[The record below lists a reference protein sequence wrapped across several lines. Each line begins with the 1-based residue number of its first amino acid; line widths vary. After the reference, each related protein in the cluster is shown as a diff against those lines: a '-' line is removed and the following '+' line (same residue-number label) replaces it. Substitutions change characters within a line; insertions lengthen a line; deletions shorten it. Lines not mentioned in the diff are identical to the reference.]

1 MVKIIK
7 SLAKSVIHSIKHDPE
22 ITRIKNKYPKTFK
35 FLYRRFTKHHKYGL
49 YLTIGVALTIFFASI
64 FIKIL
69 KNYFSHAKLIQFDL
83 RVINLFSTFRYEKLN
98 HQALFVTYLA
108 KGEVIAV
115 GVIIISLILILIKK
129 WRFLKAILISVLG
142 GELFVWVIKNL
153 IDRPRPPLVS
163 ALVNETTYSFPSGH
177 TFVAI
182 AFYGLLGY
190 LIIQSERNKFLKIIS
205 LVFISFL
212 IVSIGLSRIY
222 LGAHWPSDV
231 LASFVSGAAWLSI
244 LITWLKIKNKFI
256 PLPKPENQFKK
267 ITIIISS
274 FLLFLIWIIF
284 IIGFYF
290 THPLQSKSEIIET
303 KTIIETKNIP
313 QQLFQNLPKVSES
326 ISGIAAEPIN
336 MVLVGTKET
345 INDAFIKSGW
355 YLLDGPSLKSYSKII
370 TSLLFDQAYPTTP
383 GLPVFWDTQPS
394 QFAYGKPTTPK
405 SISSREHIHFWETDF
420 VTQDYQNIWVGT
432 AHFDQQINKK
442 LGIVM
447 LFHTTETK
455 VDIQRENIKNE
466 LEKNGFIQKT
476 EKIDLTG
483 LSYGIKKGSGNSF
496 LTDGQAYIIF
506 IKNNNEKR

>member
-1 MVKIIK
+1 MIKIIK
-7 SLAKSVIHSIKHDPE
+7 SVTKSIAHGVRHDPE

-35 FLYRRFTKHHKYGL
+35 FISRRFTKHHKYGL
-49 YLTIGVALTIFFASI
+49 YLTIGVVLTIFFASI

-69 KNYFSHAKLIQFDL
+69 KNYISHAKLIQFDL

-115 GVIIISLILILIKK
+115 GVIVISLILILIKQ
-129 WRFLKAILISVLG
+129 WRFLKVLLISILG
-142 GELFVWVIKNL
+142 GELFIWIIKNI
-153 IDRPRPPLVS
+153 IDRPRPPLVTS
-163 ALVNETTYSFPSGH
+163 LVNETTYSFPSGH

-182 AFYGLLGY
+182 AFYGLLVY
-190 LIIQSERNKFLKIIS
+190 FIIQSEKSKFLKIIS
-205 LVFISFL
+205 FIIGFILIILV
-212 IVSIGLSRIY
+212 GLSRIY

-256 PLPKPENQFKK
+256 PLPKPKNQFKK
-267 ITIIISS
+267 ITIIVSS
-274 FLLFLIWIIF
+274 LLLIVIWFIF

-303 KTIIETKNIP
+303 KTIIETENIP

-336 MVLVGTKET
+336 MIFVGTKED
-345 INDAFIKSGW
+345 INNAFIKSDW

-383 GLPVFWDTQPS
+383 GLPVFWDTEPS

-405 SISSREHIHFWETDF
+405 SISSREHIHFWKTDF
-420 VTQDYQNIWVGT
+420 ITQDHQNIWVGT
-432 AHFDQQINKK
+432 AHFDEAIKK
-442 LGIVM
+442 KFGIIM
-447 LFHTTETK
+447 PFHTTEIK
-455 VDIQRENIKNE
+455 VDNERESIKNE
-466 LEKNGFIQKT
+466 LEKNGFIQKA

-483 LSYGIKKGSGNSF
+483 LSYGIKRGSGNSF
-496 LTDGQAYIIF
+496 LTDGQVYIIF
-506 IKNNNEKR
+506 IKSNNEKR